1 MHNASVLMRHG
12 AIPRHAGGSGTL
24 SALATVMSG
33 VMSER
38 LENTTDATRGQPL
51 WARVLARKDE
61 LEDALAELGPH
72 DTIERQA
79 IETALATVYLLMTGD
94 LAHPSNV
101 VARDLNRWLERNK
114 HLGQEITR
122 RQQAARLRAQA
133 QAA

>member
-1 MHNASVLMRHG
+1 
-12 AIPRHAGGSGTL
+12 
-24 SALATVMSG
+24 MSG

-72 DTIERQA
+72 DAIERQA